1 MPWGRPEIGEFR
13 DHENLRFSNDLTPRR
28 FTTVIGTNTR
38 EEFLRY
44 GVSNPPSREPEL
56 GYYRIF
62 LSNEETTPRE
72 SVTIMRVSPFS
83 SVRHITM
90 ATLTISNLHAEVAQ
104 EEGEKILRGVDLEVS
119 SGEIHALM
127 GPNGSG
133 KSTLAKVIAGHP
145 AYKVT
150 EGSIALELTDE
161 DLSDIEAE
169 LDEDDYTWELLDL
182 EPNERAALGI
192 FLGFQYPVEIE
203 GVTMTNF
210 LRQALNAKLE
220 EREEL
225 FEEEDD
231 EESDAEDDAGYD
243 TSPMEGP
250 ADDGDVSVAEFQQ
263 LLQEKM
269 ELLDMDSKFAQRY
282 LNAGFSG
289 GEKKQNEV
297 LQAAMLEPAVA
308 VLDEIDSGLD
318 IDRLQDVSKG
328 INALRDEQGT
338 GILQITHYQRILD
351 YVEPDYVHVML
362 DGEVAKSG
370 GPELAEQLEADGYDW
385 VREEAFADA

>member
-1 MPWGRPEIGEFR
+1 
-13 DHENLRFSNDLTPRR
+13 
-28 FTTVIGTNTR
+28 
-38 EEFLRY
+38 
-44 GVSNPPSREPEL
+44 
-56 GYYRIF
+56 
-62 LSNEETTPRE
+62 
-72 SVTIMRVSPFS
+72 
-83 SVRHITM
+83 M
-90 ATLTISNLHAEVAQ
+90 ATLEIANLHAEVAA
-104 EEGEKILRGVDLEVS
+104 EDGEVILRGVDLEVS

-133 KSTLAKVIAGHP
+133 KSTLAKIIAGHP
-145 AYKVT
+145 AYEVT
-150 EGSIALELTDE
+150 DGTVTLHLDDDEFGDEVEIPEGMR
-161 DLSDIEAE
+161 
-169 LDEDDYTWELLDL
+169 TWELLDL
-182 EPNERAALGI
+182 EPNERAALGV
-192 FLGFQYPVEIE
+192 FLGFQYPAEIE

-225 FEEEDD
+225 FEGDD
-231 EESDAEDDAGYD
+231 EDQEEEEAGYD

-250 ADDGDVSVAEFQQ
+250 ADDGEIGVAEFQQ
-263 LLQEKM
+263 LMQEKM

-297 LQAAMLEPAVA
+297 LQAAILEPSIA

-328 INALRDEQGT
+328 INALRDEQGA

-362 DGEVAKSG
+362 DGKVVKSG
-370 GPELAEQLEADGYDW
+370 GAELAHELEDKGYDW
-385 VREEAFADA
+385 VREEAYGTA

>member
-1 MPWGRPEIGEFR
+1 
-13 DHENLRFSNDLTPRR
+13 
-28 FTTVIGTNTR
+28 
-38 EEFLRY
+38 
-44 GVSNPPSREPEL
+44 
-56 GYYRIF
+56 
-62 LSNEETTPRE
+62 
-72 SVTIMRVSPFS
+72 
-83 SVRHITM
+83 M
-90 ATLTISNLHAEVAQ
+90 ATLEINDLHARVA
-104 EEGEKILRGVDLEVS
+104 EEGGERILRGVDLTVE

-145 AYKVT
+145 AYEVT
-150 EGSIALELTDE
+150 GGEVLLHLDEEDVADIDGDLDDE
-161 DLSDIEAE
+161 D
-169 LDEDDYTWELLDL
+169 YHWELLEL

-192 FLGFQYPVEIE
+192 FLGFQYPAEIE

-210 LRQALNAKLE
+210 LRQSLNAKAD

-225 FEEEDD
+225 FED
-231 EESDAEDDAGYD
+231 EDAEAAEDEDEDAGYE

-250 ADDGDVSVAEFQQ
+250 ADDGEIGVAEFQEI
-263 LLQEKM
+263 LSEKM
-269 ELLDMDSKFAQRY
+269 ELLDMDEKFMQRY

-338 GILQITHYQRILD
+338 GVLQITHYQRILD
-351 YVEPDYVHVML
+351 YVEPDHVHVML
-362 DGEVAKSG
+362 DGEVVKSG
-370 GPELAEQLEADGYDW
+370 GPELAEKLEDKGYDW
-385 VREEAFADA
+385 VREDAFEAA